1 MNVGHQ
7 GFRSYLI
14 LIEPL
19 EDILTTVEALHYLL
33 CVALDL
39 DQRSTGEMKK
49 RTRVSGGR
57 GLPMRRSNLSLID
70 CEYVP
75 SRQVYRDLLPSA
87 FAIFLQTVEKEEL
100 FVQAPSAGAL
110 VGSW

>member
-49 RTRVSGGR
+49 EDSGEWWKR
-57 GLPMRRSNLSLID
+57 PAYAQKQS
-70 CEYVP
+70 VP
-75 SRQVYRDLLPSA
+75 H
-87 FAIFLQTVEKEEL
+87 
-100 FVQAPSAGAL
+100 
-110 VGSW
+110 